1 MLIAFILFVLG
12 LSWGSF
18 VNALVWRLHEQTK
31 SKKLNVKSKTP
42 GINLSIVNGR
52 SMCPDCRHLLAWY
65 DLVPLFS
72 WIALKGK
79 CRYCKKPISPQYP
92 TIELIAGIVFAGS
105 YLLWPSVVHLNG
117 QWLLLSTWLAA
128 SVGLLALAVY
138 DLRWMILPNR
148 IIYPTLAVAVAG
160 RVGYIAAFE
169 NQPLHAVLLWAG
181 SIVISSGVFLALF
194 EFSKGKWIGYGDV
207 RLGLITGSL
216 LADPAKSLAMIFIAS
231 LIGTLV
237 IIPSLRAGK
246 RTLASKL
253 PFGPFLIAATGIMV
267 VFGDRLLDWYK
278 NLIF

>member
-1 MLIAFILFVLG
+1 
-12 LSWGSF
+12 
-18 VNALVWRLHEQTK
+18 
-31 SKKLNVKSKTP
+31 
-42 GINLSIVNGR
+42 VNGR